1 MSDERRQTWSDR
13 YRTDAPVA
21 APSVFV
27 ERALDLLGP
36 SETRRALD
44 VACGRG
50 RHALLLAARGYAVD
64 AVDYAVPALV
74 AVQRAARE
82 RGLDVRCLAA
92 DVGRWPLP
100 RERYDLV
107 VVVSFLDRALWPALR
122 AAVVPGGALLVETFA
137 SDPIRESPSM
147 NPAFL
152 LAPGELDGVCG
163 GWDIVARHAGTAAH
177 HGATIARAGVLARRP
192 R

>member
-1 MSDERRQTWSDR
+1 VSDERRQTWSDR
-13 YRTDAPVA
+13 YRTAAPVA

-27 ERALDLLGP
+27 ERALALLDP
-36 SETRRALD
+36 PPTRRALD

-64 AVDYAVPALV
+64 AVDYALPALT
-74 AVQRAARE
+74 AVQRVARE
-82 RGLDVRCLAA
+82 RGLDVRCVAA

-107 VVVSFLDRALWPALR
+107 VVVSFLDRGLWPDLR
-122 AAVVPGGALLVETFA
+122 AAVVPGGALLVETFV
-137 SDPIRESPSM
+137 SDPSRDPPAM

-152 LAPGELDGVCG
+152 LAPGELDNVCR
-163 GWDIVARHAGTAAH
+163 GWDIVARHDGTAVH